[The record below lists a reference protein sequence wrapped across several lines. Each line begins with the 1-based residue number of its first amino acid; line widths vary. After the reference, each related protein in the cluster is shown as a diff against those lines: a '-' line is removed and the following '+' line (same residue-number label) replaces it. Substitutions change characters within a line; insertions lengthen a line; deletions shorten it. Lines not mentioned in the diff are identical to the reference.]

1 MKKLLIASVMTGM
14 VFTGCSPNEYQVS
27 RTIEINAPAAQVF
40 EIVNDF
46 HHQEAWSPWEK
57 MDPAMTKSFEGSES
71 GVGAVYKWSGNDSVG
86 TGSMKILESTPNSY
100 ILCDLNFTAPWES
113 SSTIEWNFTEE
124 NGVTRAEWINTGSM
138 PGFMFWMG
146 DEDMEEMMGPTFEQG
161 LGDLK
166 TYSEE
171 RSSEISSLPV
181 DVLKTNVSSMNYYFV
196 EREVQFSELNEELYS
211 QAYDEVFS
219 YLGED
224 AADVKEPVFAVFHEW
239 DEENE
244 KTRFEI
250 AVAVD
255 SDKPGNENV
264 KKGTTYS
271 GQVVMR
277 IHEGSYEG
285 VEAVHEE
292 LYGYLA
298 ENNLQFNGSPWE
310 SYVVGPGDE
319 ADSTKW
325 ITEVYYPVAEVN

>member
-1 MKKLLIASVMTGM
+1 M

-86 TGSMKILESTPNSY
+86 TGSMEILESTPNSY
-100 ILCDLNFTAPWES
+100 ILCNLSFTAPWES
-113 SSTIEWNFTEE
+113 ISTIEWRFTEE
-124 NGVTRAEWINTGSM
+124 NGITRAEWVNTGSL

-146 DEDMEEMMGPTFEQG
+146 DEDMEEMMGPTCEQG

-171 RSSEISSLPV
+171 ISNTAALPV
-181 DVLKTNVSSMNYYFV
+181 EVLETNVTSLNYYYV
-196 EREVQFSELNEELYS
+196 ERETLFSELGVELYS

-224 AADVKEPVFAVFHEW
+224 AAAVRE
-239 DEENE
+239 
-244 KTRFEI
+244 
-250 AVAVD
+250 
-255 SDKPGNENV
+255 
-264 KKGTTYS
+264 
-271 GQVVMR
+271 
-277 IHEGSYEG
+277 
-285 VEAVHEE
+285 
-292 LYGYLA
+292 
-298 ENNLQFNGSPWE
+298 
-310 SYVVGPGDE
+310 
-319 ADSTKW
+319 
-325 ITEVYYPVAEVN
+325 

>member
-1 MKKLLIASVMTGM
+1 MKKLLIASIITGM
-14 VFTGCSPNEYQVS
+14 VFTGCSPVEYEVS
-27 RTIEINAPAAQVF
+27 RTIEINAPAAKVF

-46 HHQEAWSPWEK
+46 HHQEEWSPWEK
-57 MDPAMTKSFEGSES
+57 MDPAMTKSFEGPES

-86 TGSMKILESTPNSY
+86 TGSMEILESTPNSY
-100 ILCDLNFTAPWES
+100 ILCDLSFSAPWES

-166 TYSEE
+166 AYSEE
-171 RSSEISSLPV
+171 RSSENSSLPV
-181 DVLKTNVSSMNYYFV
+181 DVLKTNISSMNYYFV
-196 EREVQFSELNEELYS
+196 EREVQFSALNEELYS

-244 KTRFEI
+244 EARFEI

-255 SDKPGNENV
+255 SNKPGTENI

-277 IHEGSYEG
+277 IHEGPHEG
-285 VEAVHEE
+285 LEAVHEE
-292 LYGYLA
+292 LYSHLS

-310 SYVVGPGDE
+310 SYVVGPADE
-319 ADSTKW
+319 VDSTKW